1 MDPEREVGLFFFVLF
16 FLKGPTHAK
25 WKTKIKAT
33 RNDEMIVQRIENQNK
48 NAKQLNRRAF
58 LDFFIIIIIFFLVC
72 LNIIW
77 AFFHFCSYTRSR
89 RRRIKIAS
97 LFHFF
102 ADFFLLKMRKQVG
115 VAGARGAELD
125 AGGVAGDAD

>member
-58 LDFFIIIIIFFLVC
+58 LDFFIIIIIFFGL
-72 LNIIW
+72 LKYNLG
-77 AFFHFCSYTRSR
+77 FFSFLFLHS
-89 RRRIKIAS
+89 IAS
-97 LFHFF
+97 SAYKNCVSFPFF
-102 ADFFLLKMRKQVG
+102 CGFFFVENEKTSWCCG
-115 VAGARGAELD
+115 GAGGGARCRGR
-125 AGGVAGDAD
+125 GR

>member
-58 LDFFIIIIIFFLVC
+58 LDFFIIIIIFFGL
-72 LNIIW
+72 LKYNLG
-77 AFFHFCSYTRSR
+77 FFSFLFLHS
-89 RRRIKIAS
+89 IAS
-97 LFHFF
+97 SAYKNCVSSPFF
-102 ADFFLLKMRKQVG
+102 CGFFLLKMRKQVG